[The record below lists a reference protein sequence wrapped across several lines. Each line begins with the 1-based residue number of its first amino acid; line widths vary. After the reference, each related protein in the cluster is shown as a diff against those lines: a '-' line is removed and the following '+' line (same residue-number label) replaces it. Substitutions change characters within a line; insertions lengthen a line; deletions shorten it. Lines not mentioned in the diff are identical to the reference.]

1 MAITNKKFK
10 FVSPGVIV
18 NEIDNSQLPAASQ
31 PDGPVIIGRTER
43 GPGMVPVEVT
53 SFSDFI
59 EVFGKPVAGNASGDV
74 WRDGNTTAPTYA
86 SYAAEAWLK
95 NSNKVTVIRLL
106 GDQHE
111 EAVTNGK
118 AGWSTPFATAG
129 GGAYGLFVF
138 QSGTAATNV
147 TGTLAAIFYCGTTT
161 AFELSGT
168 LRHVGTAI
176 TGTGALIGNTS
187 GLNGFEFTGQIVN
200 GTTVSDKTSFNFDRT
215 SDRFIRKVFNTNPI
229 MTNGNVMTTT
239 KNYWLG
245 ETFEENLVSLFGSN
259 NPNTPFF
266 ATVMALSSGDVD
278 GGNFRMGSQKAT
290 TGWVFSQDLSS
301 NTASYDPDNMQKLF
315 RFEDL
320 DSGESNQRRFKVSL
334 QDIKP
339 SQNPTVQPFGTF
351 TVVVREA
358 GDTDSAPRILESF
371 VNCDLNPSSPNYV
384 ALKIGDKYREWSD
397 SEARYI
403 EKGSYDNNS
412 KFIRIVMNT
421 DVDTGV
427 ADPACLPFGFYGP
440 KRYKSFTTISGSTSF
455 YQYGSTTT
463 TQSSAIVRSTDI
475 KDTRASGALLNVGTT
490 AFTGSVVFPK
500 FALRDSSTSGSLS
513 SGKNAYF
520 GTIFNRQTDYVT
532 VDKSHVDL
540 TRCLPVGLSH
550 LLDNPL
556 LEDSFVFSLDDL
568 SGSTGNPSTSTAAS
582 WAQGNRVAGTSLTAL
597 SGTTAL
603 LNAGWNR
610 FTLPLFGGFDGF
622 DITES
627 EPFRN
632 TGLSGGSDTTN
643 YAFYSLGKAISIAA
657 DPMINMNVAVIPGV
671 TDTGIKS
678 RLIQL
683 CEERGDA
690 IAILDPV
697 GGFTP
702 RAEGTAV
709 SFGTVTNVDTV
720 VNNTRTQAYNT
731 SYAAMYYP
739 WVKSVD
745 GRTGQQVWLPPSVP
759 ALGVLS
765 STDRNADPWFAPAGF
780 TRGGLSAGAGGVS
793 VVGVAQQLTAK
804 ERDKLYE
811 ISINPI
817 AQFPAEGIVVYGQ
830 KTLQFSRSALD
841 RINVRRLL
849 LYAKKEISRIAAT
862 TLFNPNTIVTW
873 NDFRSRAT
881 ILLDS
886 IKSRYGLEEFKV
898 VLDETT
904 TTPDLV
910 DQNIMYAKILL
921 KPTKATEFIAV
932 DFVLTNSG
940 ASFED

>member
-18 NEIDNSQLPAASQ
+18 NEIDNSQLPAATQ

-43 GPGMVPVEVT
+43 GPGMVPVEIT
-53 SFSDFI
+53 SFSDFV
-59 EVFGKPVAGNASGDV
+59 EVFGNPVAGNASGDV
-74 WRDGNTTAPTYA
+74 WRDGNNTAPTYA

-95 NSNKVTVIRLL
+95 NSNKVTMIRLL
-106 GDQHE
+106 GDQHS
-111 EAVTNGK
+111 EAVTSGK
-118 AGWSTPFATAG
+118 AGWEMPFAASG

-147 TGTLAAIFYCGTTT
+147 TGTLAAVFYCGATT
-161 AFELSGT
+161 AFELSGA
-168 LRHVGTAI
+168 LRHVGTI
-176 TGTGALIGNTS
+176 TTGTAALIGNTS
-187 GLNGFEFTGQIVN
+187 GYTGFEFTGQIVD
-200 GTTVSDKTSFNFDRT
+200 GSTVSDKTSFNFDRT

-229 MTNGNVMTTT
+229 MTNGDVVTST
-239 KNYWLG
+239 KKYWLG
-245 ETFEENLVSLFGSN
+245 ETYEENLVSLFGSS
-259 NPNTPFF
+259 PSTPFY

-278 GGNFRMGSQKAT
+278 GGNFRMGSQKAS

-320 DSGESNQRRFKVSL
+320 DSGESNQRKFKVSL

-339 SQNPTVQPFGTF
+339 SQNPSVQPYGSF
-351 TVVVREA
+351 TVVVREV

-371 VNCDLNPSSPNYV
+371 VGCDLNPSSPNYV
-384 ALKIGDKYREWSD
+384 ALKIGDKFREWSD
-397 SEARYI
+397 AEARYI
-403 EKGSYDNNS
+403 TKGSFDNNS
-412 KFIRIVMNT
+412 KFIRVVMNS

-427 ADPACLPFGFYGP
+427 ADPACLPFGYYGP

-455 YQYGSTTT
+455 FQYGSTTT
-463 TQSSAIVRSTDI
+463 TQSSAMAKTANV
-475 KDTRASGALLNVGTT
+475 KDTNASGALLNVGTV
-490 AFTGSVVFPK
+490 AFTGSVLFPSL
-500 FALRDSSTSGSLS
+500 ALRGSSASGSLS
-513 SGKNAYF
+513 TGKNAYF
-520 GTIFNRQTDYVT
+520 GALFNRQTDYVT

-540 TRCLPVGLSH
+540 TRALPVGLSH
-550 LLDNPL
+550 FSDSPL

-568 SGSTGNPSTSTAAS
+568 SGSTQNPSTSTVVA
-582 WAQGNRVAGTSLTAL
+582 WAEGNRVAGTSLTAQ
-597 SGTTAL
+597 SGASAL

-632 TGLSGGSDTTN
+632 TGLSGGTDTTN
-643 YAFYSLGKAISIAA
+643 YAYYSLGKAISIAA

-671 TDTGIKS
+671 TDSGIKS

-683 CEERGDA
+683 CEERGDS

-697 GGFTP
+697 GGFVP
-702 RAEGTAV
+702 RAESTAV
-709 SFGTVTNVDTV
+709 SFGTITNVDTV
-720 VNNTRTQAYNT
+720 VSNTRNQAYNT

-745 GRTGQQVWLPPSVP
+745 SRTGQQVWLPPSVP
-759 ALGVLS
+759 ALGVFS

-811 ISINPI
+811 ININPI

-862 TLFNPNTIVTW
+862 TLFNPNTVVTW
-873 NDFRSRAT
+873 NDFKSRAT

-898 VLDETT
+898 ILDETT

-921 KPTKATEFIAV
+921 KPTKTAEFIAV